1 MSTNPHPDVVIYHN
15 PGCGTSRKTLD
26 AIREKGIEPTVV
38 QYLKTG
44 WTAAQLR
51 TLFEAAGLTPRDALR
66 TKQAEGAALKAGN
79 ASDEDI
85 IAAMVADPVLVER
98 PFVVTPKGARLCRP
112 METVFEVL

>member
-1 MSTNPHPDVVIYHN
+1 MSTNTRSDVVIYHN

-26 AIREKGIEPTVV
+26 AIRGKGIEPTVV

-51 TLFEAAGLTPRDALR
+51 ALFEAAGLTPADALR
-66 TKQAEGAALKAGN
+66 TKQAEGAALKAAN
-79 ASDEDI
+79 ADDEEI
-85 IAAMVADPVLVER
+85 IAAMVAAPVLVER
-98 PFVVTPKGARLCRP
+98 PFVVTPRGTRLCRP